1 MEKKVLDSIKEM
13 MFIYEFEY
21 GEDSERLFGYK
32 DAMHDI
38 LELMGEDGRK
48 ITRGHRYD

>member
-1 MEKKVLDSIKEM
+1 

-21 GEDSERLFGYK
+21 EDNSERLLGYK
-32 DAMHDI
+32 DAINDI

-48 ITRGHRYD
+48 ITRG